1 MWLTLTLCTDAA
13 TKATPQ
19 MIIGP
24 TLWVG
29 ASAAIVFLIASAL
42 LKSWCKGAE
51 FATIMVILTFCFPN
65 TLVGVGL
72 NCAQDTVFPLL
83 AFGGFCILTA
93 VLFYFIYK
101 SPSVLSQYTVQL
113 NLVAALLLI
122 SCLFPYINAEMNIR
136 GKANE
141 LLQEDRTVI
150 SGIKLDA
157 NAARPDIYYII
168 LDGAANPYTLRDYYN
183 YDNFDFITSLQKLG
197 FFVALHSHSNYD
209 RTMLSLPSSLNMR
222 YIDFVP
228 NAIGSTSY
236 DRFPYILIQANNVSE
251 LLRQLGYKLI
261 NIASGMLA
269 TEHNSYADI
278 NVGTG
283 FGTEIELPLMH
294 ITPIT
299 FLEHRFALLG
309 RLIKEKRLNSLRQ
322 LKKIASMPGPKF
334 VLVHILCPH
343 APFCVD
349 ENGNAVPVDSGSI
362 ADYYDAIPYRK
373 QLTFIEAQTARY
385 VADLM
390 SITQGKAIIVIQSDH
405 GPASFKTKGKPTQ
418 DYLKERFRILNAYY
432 LPGKTYAQS
441 GLYDSIT
448 PVNSFRVVLN
458 DYFAAK
464 LPLLP
469 DRSFW
474 APCREPYI
482 WTEVTVE
489 DQSSGIG
496 ATRLKQIQ

>member
-1 MWLTLTLCTDAA
+1 LSICLDAA

-19 MIIGP
+19 MIIGT
-24 TLWVG
+24 TLWVA
-29 ASAAIVFLIASAL
+29 ASAAMVFVIASAL
-42 LKSWCKGAE
+42 LKSWSKGAE
-51 FATIMVILTFCFPN
+51 FATLMMILTFCFPN
-65 TLVGVGL
+65 TLVQVGL

-83 AFGGFCILTA
+83 AFGSYCILTA
-93 VLFYFIYK
+93 ALFLFIYK
-101 SPSVLSQYTVQL
+101 SPTVFSQHTPQL
-113 NLVAALLLI
+113 NFVVSLLLI
-122 SCLFPYINAEMNIR
+122 SSLIPYINAEIKIR
-136 GKANE
+136 GKANQ
-141 LLQEDRTVI
+141 LLQEDRAIIDGVT
-150 SGIKLDA
+150 LDA

-183 YDNFDFITSLQKLG
+183 YDNFDFIKSLQKLG
-197 FFVALHSHSNYD
+197 FFVTLHSHSNYD
-209 RTMLSLPSSLNMR
+209 RTILSLPSSLNMR

-228 NAIGSTSY
+228 HAIGSTKY
-236 DRFPYILIQANNVSE
+236 ERFPYLLIQNNNVSE
-251 LLRQLGYKLI
+251 LLRRLGYKI
-261 NIASGMLA
+261 VNVASGMLA

-278 NVGTG
+278 NLGTG
-283 FGTEIELPLMH
+283 WGTELELPLMH

-299 FLEHRFALLG
+299 FLEPRFAILGQLL
-309 RLIKEKRLNSLRQ
+309 KEKRLNSLRQ
-322 LKKIASMPGPKF
+322 LTKVASMPGPKF
-334 VLVHILCPH
+334 VMVHILCPH

-349 ENGNAVPVDSGSI
+349 ENGKAVPVDSGST

-373 QLTFIEAQTARY
+373 QLTFIEAQTERY
-385 VADLM
+385 VTELM

-405 GPASFKTKGKPTQ
+405 GPASLKKKDKPTQ

-458 DYFAAK
+458 DYFAAN

-474 APCREPYI
+474 APSGAPYI
-482 WTEVTVE
+482 WTEEMVE
-489 DQSSGIG
+489 DHSSGIG